1 VVASL
6 GDEPGPEL
14 ITQERFAAWARDMR
28 MQGDYDLTA
37 LPTSNEPF
45 VVQFGSWGAA
55 LNDAGGLVLRLAAGR
70 RPVKMHCD
78 YSTDAMRADL
88 PKVIADHQAMG
99 CHYAGIGGAPK
110 DARENAA
117 TWSAFAKEASEI
129 GAKLKEHGITFIYHN
144 HSQEFA
150 KMDDGRRVMDILFE
164 DSDPTTFQFEPDL
177 YWVAHGGGSP
187 VAWLKKLAGRC
198 DVIHL
203 KDFAIK
209 ADRTQYY
216 TEIGEGNLDW
226 PTIMATVEQIGV
238 KWMPVEQDTCPGN
251 PFDSLALSYQ
261 NLSSWGYR

>member
-1 VVASL
+1 MRKIVSIIFALAVLQGALAFAQGNKSDQLNQAVEAYNANNLAQAAKLFYDVKMSDPQAGNRAQAEYYLAQSLFKMGMYQSALAFYNAVFVA
-6 GDEPGPEL
+6 GPAHPYY
-14 ITQERFAAWARDMR
+14 IK
-28 MQGDYDLTA
+28 
-37 LPTSNEPF
+37 
-45 VVQFGSWGAA
+45 GAE
-55 LNDAGGLVLRLAAGR
+55 GLVNVA
-70 RPVKMHCD
+70 
-78 YSTDAMRADL
+78 
-88 PKVIADHQAMG
+88 QAL
-99 CHYAGIGGAPK
+99 HDDTLIPSQINKYY
-110 DARENAA
+110 N
-117 TWSAFAKEASEI
+117 
-129 GAKLKEHGITFIYHN
+129 
-144 HSQEFA
+144 SQEFA

-164 DSDPTTFQFEPDL
+164 DSDLTTFQFEPDL